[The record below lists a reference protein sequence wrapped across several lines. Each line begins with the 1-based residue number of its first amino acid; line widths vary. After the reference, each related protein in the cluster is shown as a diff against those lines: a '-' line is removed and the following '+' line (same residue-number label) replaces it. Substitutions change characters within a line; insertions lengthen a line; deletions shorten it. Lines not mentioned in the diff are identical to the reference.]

1 MRGCRVSQLLQV
13 FECFPPFHW
22 EFTPLLVFI
31 VHLPSVSKVWKL
43 PKTCSAEQ
51 HLKNGRKGGRQ
62 RGGLKCQGSFA
73 KQIEY
78 YPFV

>member
-1 MRGCRVSQLLQV
+1 MRGWGVSQLLLV
-13 FECFPPFHW
+13 FECFPPFHR

-31 VHLPSVSKVWKL
+31 VNLSSVTEVWKL

-51 HLKNGRKGGRQ
+51 HPKTGRKGGRQ
-62 RGGLKCQGSFA
+62 RGGGKCQGSFA